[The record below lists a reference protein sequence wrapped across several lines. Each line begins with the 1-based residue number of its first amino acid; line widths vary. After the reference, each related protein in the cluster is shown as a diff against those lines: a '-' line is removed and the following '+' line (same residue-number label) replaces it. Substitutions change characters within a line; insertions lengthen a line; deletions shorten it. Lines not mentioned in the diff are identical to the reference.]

1 LTAPEQNI
9 KLFKTIGNF
18 PSQESTWSQPE
29 VADFTSEF
37 FSNAPAGK
45 IYPASLEDAPV
56 QVVGPQSGV
65 IGNTFA
71 GALNS
76 VEQGTDPEEAWD
88 SAMTDIK
95 DAAGEG

>member
-1 LTAPEQNI
+1 MAAD
-9 KLFKTIGNF
+9 
-18 PSQESTWSQPE
+18 SQESTWSQPE

-45 IYPASLEDAPV
+45 IYPESLENAPV

-76 VEQGTDPEEAWD
+76 VEQGTDPEKAWQ
-88 SAMTDIK
+88 SAMSDIEA
-95 DAAGEG
+95 AAGEG